1 MLWLLVAWHQRTTGM
16 LMLAI
21 DFEGPGASGDG
32 EAGPTIRVLIV
43 DDHEFFRTGVI
54 AWMDQQPG
62 LLPCGEA
69 ASLADAT
76 ALLAKAKADVLLL
89 DLTLPDG
96 DGLDFIE
103 TALKLRPGLRVI
115 VLSQRDEAV
124 FAGRAIKCGARGYV
138 MKSEASDQLLEAI
151 EAVMNGG
158 TWLSRAAQAQAD
170 PLELAA
176 RLRNESA
183 LGDLSDRELQVFA
196 LIGAGHGPKEIANRL
211 GISTKTVE
219 AHREH
224 IRHKLGLRSAA
235 ALIQTA
241 QHWVTNGQV

>member
-1 MLWLLVAWHQRTTGM
+1 
-16 LMLAI
+16 MLAI
-21 DFEGPGASGDG
+21 DHEGPGTGG
-32 EAGPTIRVLIV
+32 EDDAAPAVRVLIV
-43 DDHEFFRTGVI
+43 DDHEFFRTGVT

-69 ASLADAT
+69 GSLAEAR
-76 ALLAKAKADVLLL
+76 ALLPKAQADVLLL

-96 DGLDFIE
+96 DGLDFSGQ
-103 TALKLRPGLRVI
+103 ALKLRSGLRVI

-124 FAGRAIKCGARGYV
+124 FAERAIKSGARAYL

-151 EAVMNGG
+151 QAVMNGG

-176 RLRNESA
+176 RLRSESA
-183 LGDLSDRELQVFA
+183 LGHLSDRELQVFA

-224 IRHKLGLRSAA
+224 IRHKLGLKGAA
-235 ALIQTA
+235 ALIQAA
-241 QHWVTNGQV
+241 QGWVTNGQV

>member
-1 MLWLLVAWHQRTTGM
+1 MAVM
-16 LMLAI
+16 PAI
-21 DFEGPGASGDG
+21 ESDAPGQGAEDD
-32 EAGPTIRVLIV
+32 AGSSIRVLIV
-43 DDHEFFRTGVI
+43 DDHEFFRTGVT

-69 ASLADAT
+69 ASLAEARG
-76 ALLAKAKADVLLL
+76 LLSQEQVDVLLL

-96 DGLDFIE
+96 EGLDFIE
-103 TALKLRPGLRVI
+103 DALKLRPGLKVI
-115 VLSQRDEAV
+115 VISQRDEAV
-124 FAGRAIKCGARGYV
+124 FAARAMRCGAHGFV

-151 EAVMNGG
+151 QAVIEGG

-176 RLRNESA
+176 RLRSESA
-183 LGDLSDRELQVFA
+183 LGELSDRELQVFA

-211 GISTKTVE
+211 AISTKTVE

-224 IRHKLGLRSAA
+224 IRHKLGLKSAVALTQA
-235 ALIQTA
+235 AQR
-241 QHWVTNGQV
+241 WVTDGRL

>member
-1 MLWLLVAWHQRTTGM
+1 MAIT
-16 LMLAI
+16 LAM
-21 DFEGPGASGDG
+21 DYEGPGSRD
-32 EAGPTIRVLIV
+32 EADEKPSARVLIV
-43 DDHEFFRTGVI
+43 DDHEFFRTGVT

-69 ASLADAT
+69 ASLSGARS
-76 ALLAKAKADVLLL
+76 LLAEVEADVLLL

-96 DGLDFIE
+96 DGLDFIGE
-103 TALKLRPGLRVI
+103 LLKRRPGLKVI

-124 FAGRAIKCGARGYV
+124 FAERALKCGARGYV

-151 EAVMNGG
+151 HAVMDGG

-170 PLELAA
+170 PLELAVT
-176 RLRNESA
+176 LRNESA
-183 LGDLSDRELQVFA
+183 LGELSDRELQVFA
-196 LIGAGHGPKEIANRL
+196 LIGAGHGPKDIASRL
-211 GISTKTVE
+211 AISTKTVE

-235 ALIQTA
+235 ALTQAA
-241 QHWVTNGQV
+241 QRWVIHGRV

>member
-1 MLWLLVAWHQRTTGM
+1 M
-16 LMLAI
+16 AI
-21 DFEGPGASGDG
+21 MIAPDRGGP
-32 EAGPTIRVLIV
+32 EAGPEDDSASAVRVLIV
-43 DDHEFFRTGVI
+43 DDHEFFRTGVT

-62 LLPCGEA
+62 LRPCGEA
-69 ASLADAT
+69 ASLADARL
-76 ALLAKAKADVLLL
+76 LLAREAADVLLL

-103 TALKLRPGLRVI
+103 DALKLRPGLKVI

-124 FAGRAIKCGARGYV
+124 FAERAMKCGASGYV

-151 EAVMNGG
+151 QVVMEGG
-158 TWLSRAAQAQAD
+158 TWLSRVAQAQAV

-183 LGDLSDRELQVFA
+183 LGELSDRELQVFA

-224 IRHKLGLRSAA
+224 IRHKLGLKSAA
-235 ALIQTA
+235 ALTQTA
-241 QHWVTNGQV
+241 QRWVTDGKV

>member
-1 MLWLLVAWHQRTTGM
+1 MSIV
-16 LMLAI
+16 LAP
-21 DFEGPGASGDG
+21 DHGGP
-32 EAGPTIRVLIV
+32 EAGPGDDVASAVRVVIV
-43 DDHEFFRTGVI
+43 DDHEFFRTGVT

-69 ASLADAT
+69 ASLADAR
-76 ALLAKAKADVLLL
+76 ALLAGATADVLLL

-96 DGLDFIE
+96 DGLEFIQE
-103 TALKLRPGLRVI
+103 ALQLRPDLRVI

-124 FAGRAIKCGARGYV
+124 FAERAMKYGASGYV

-151 EAVMNGG
+151 QAVTEGG
-158 TWLSRAAQAQAD
+158 TWLSRVAQAQAV

-176 RLRNESA
+176 RLRDESA
-183 LGDLSDRELQVFA
+183 LGELSDRELQVFA

-224 IRHKLGLRSAA
+224 IRHKLGLKTAA
-235 ALIQTA
+235 ALTQTA
-241 QHWVTNGQV
+241 QRWVTDGKV

>member
-1 MLWLLVAWHQRTTGM
+1 
-16 LMLAI
+16 MLAI
-21 DFEGPGASGDG
+21 DYEGPRPSGEGD
-32 EAGPTIRVLIV
+32 ARPAVRVLIV
-43 DDHEFFRTGVI
+43 DDHEFFRTGVT

-69 ASLADAT
+69 ASLGDAK

-96 DGLDFIE
+96 DGLDFIRK
-103 TALKLRPGLRVI
+103 ALTLRPGLKVI

-124 FAGRAIKCGARGYV
+124 FAERAIKSGARGYV

-176 RLRNESA
+176 RLRSESA
-183 LGDLSDRELQVFA
+183 LGELSDRELQVFA

-211 GISTKTVE
+211 AISTKTVE

-224 IRHKLGLRSAA
+224 IRHKLGLKSAA

-241 QHWVTNGQV
+241 QRWVTDGQV